1 MLNPVVVPLMPLV
14 GLLTANLNG
23 LIRGEHSFSLPVGLK
38 TFILAS
44 AAFATVWF
52 ALLVT
57 AIYSGGETNLAAGVE
72 VLVLFLLGIGLY
84 RFVKVSSIFGEQ
96 ALLWLFRLSLPLIL
110 AACLA
115 VINWG

>member
-1 MLNPVVVPLMPLV
+1 MPMV

-23 LIRGEHSFSLPVGLK
+23 LIRGEYSFRLPVGLK

-44 AAFATVWF
+44 AAFTTVWF

-57 AIYSGGETNLAAGVE
+57 AIYSGGDTNLSAGVE
-72 VLVLFLLGIGLY
+72 VLMLFLLGVGLSQ
-84 RFVKVSSIFGEQ
+84 FIKLPVILGQ
-96 ALLWLFRLSLPLIL
+96 QGLLWVIRLSLPLIL

-115 VINWG
+115 VVRWG

>member
-1 MLNPVVVPLMPLV
+1 MLNPVVVPLMPMV

-23 LIRGEHSFSLPVGLK
+23 LIRGEYSFRLPVGLK

-44 AAFATVWF
+44 AAFTTVWF

-57 AIYSGGETNLAAGVE
+57 AIYCGGDTNLSAGVE
-72 VLVLFLLGIGLY
+72 VLMLFLLGIGLS
-84 RFVKVSSIFGEQ
+84 RFIKIPAILGQQ
-96 ALLWLFRLSLPLIL
+96 ALLWVIRLSLPLIL

-115 VINWG
+115 VVRWG